1 MNNSFLSVEKLS
13 IRFGGLQA
21 LNQVSFQVDRGEI
34 FAIIGPNGAG
44 KTTIFNCI
52 NGAYRPEGGCIFFHG
67 ENLVGLTPY
76 QVAQR
81 GIARTFQ
88 NIELFRNM
96 TVLDNVLLGTHLRRR
111 PSILSQM
118 LFTGKVRKQEFRDR
132 KKAEEVLDLL
142 ELQAHRWSLI
152 SSLPYGIQKKVELAR
167 ALAMDPE
174 LLLLDEP
181 SAGMNLEESEDL
193 SFWIEDIQAEMG
205 ITILLVEHDMRLV
218 MQLADRITVLEY
230 GRQVASGTPEEI
242 QKDPKVINAY
252 LGEDELVKT

>member
-1 MNNSFLSVEKLS
+1 MDNSFLSVENLS

-21 LNQVSFQVDRGEI
+21 LNQVSFQVDRGEV

-52 NGAYRPEGGCIFFHG
+52 NGAYHPERGCIFFQG

-111 PSILSQM
+111 PGILSQV
-118 LFTGKVRKQEFRDR
+118 LFTGKVREEEFRDR

-152 SSLPYGIQKKVELAR
+152 SGLPYGIQKKVELAR
-167 ALAMDPE
+167 ALAMDPR

-193 SFWIEDIQAEMG
+193 SFWIEDIHAEMG

-230 GRQVASGTPEEI
+230 GRQVALGPPEEI
-242 QKDPKVINAY
+242 QRDPKVINAY
-252 LGEDELVKT
+252 LGEDEPVKT

>member
-1 MNNSFLSVEKLS
+1 MNNSFLSVENLS

-21 LNQVSFQVDRGEI
+21 LNQVSFQVDREEV

-52 NGAYRPEGGCIFFHG
+52 NGACRPERGCIFFQG

-111 PSILSQM
+111 PGILSQI
-118 LFTGKVRKQEFRDR
+118 LFTGKVREQEFRDR

-193 SFWIEDIQAEMG
+193 SFWIEDIRAEME

-230 GRQVASGTPEEI
+230 GKQVASGHPEEI
-242 QKDPKVINAY
+242 QRDPKVINAY